1 MTLWISSFIRHVGNC
16 FLGPSSRLYSQ
27 WLILP
32 LFGTYFLYVR
42 VGLVNHCHDGSILT
56 ENYIPYETCGGGTL
70 KDLRKTSLT

>member
-1 MTLWISSFIRHVGNC
+1 MTLWISGFIRHVGNC

-42 VGLVNHCHDGSILT
+42 VGLGKPL
-56 ENYIPYETCGGGTL
+56 P
-70 KDLRKTSLT
+70 